1 MVSFYAI
8 FTIVKYR
15 VREFF
20 QEFHYSIFAPIIGN
34 LLFVIIFSTIDR
46 FYSLTENN
54 ISFVE
59 FLIPGLII
67 MIVAQESFDNPS
79 VSIINS
85 KQIGSFDDFLLAPL
99 SRVEI
104 FIGYIIS
111 QIFIGLTLGVI
122 NYIILSSDDDKI
134 LSLKNGLKKIKN
146 KNLVILAWNFKKEIL
161 NSLKNDRMKINKII
175 VPFSKK

>member
-1 MVSFYAI
+1 MVNFYAI

-15 VREFF
+15 VREFI
-20 QEFHYSIFAPIIGN
+20 QEFHYSIFAPIIAN
-34 LLFVIIFSTIDR
+34 LLFVIIFTTIDR
-46 FYSLTENN
+46 FYSLSENN
-54 ISFVE
+54 ISFVQ
-59 FLIPGLII
+59 FLVPGLII

-111 QIFIGLTLGVI
+111 QIFIAIGSSNISWEAHIGGFILG
-122 NYIILSSDDDKI
+122 YLIIKLSRYKR
-134 LSLKNGLKKIKN
+134 N
-146 KNLVILAWNFKKEIL
+146 NF
-161 NSLKNDRMKINKII
+161 
-175 VPFSKK
+175 